1 MLFNTVHNLNS
12 YYARISNMPLLKLRT
27 ILHLAPVVQKV
38 DNAIHRINHY
48 PADSV
53 VCFVKTYPL
62 DSDLS
67 SG

>member
-1 MLFNTVHNLNS
+1 MLF
-12 YYARISNMPLLKLRT
+12 KQ
-27 ILHLAPVVQKV
+27 LAPVVQKM

-48 PADSV
+48 PADSL
-53 VCFVKTYPL
+53 VCFVKTYLL